1 MFINRRSAA
10 LPSDAQKEASSSGYS
25 VLQKLSL
32 PNIRI
37 DEDARNVS
45 TIDNKGSVQLRING
59 IIVDQAEMLS
69 LDPKSIRKIDFIDNP
84 GVRYGDGVAY
94 VIDITTRRVTSG
106 YTVGT
111 SLSQSLNAKNGTIQS
126 MVSGIQEKANFR

>member
-1 MFINRRSAA
+1 M
-10 LPSDAQKEASSSGYS
+10 
-25 VLQKLSL
+25 QKLSL

-111 SLSQSLNAKNGTIQS
+111 SLSQSLNAKNGNYT
-126 MVSGIQEKANFR
+126 V